1 MQYNAKFPR
10 SELTVKDA
18 EVMVNHTAQAKAV
31 QNKHQ
36 MESIQWGWG

>member
-1 MQYNAKFPR
+1 MRMQYNAIFPR

-18 EVMVNHTAQAKAV
+18 EVMHTAKAKAV